1 MRKPGVFIT
10 ASMIASTMLMISV
23 PGEARNRPTVGPSDP
38 TSAYDICLTGGGDT
52 NAGTGGPD
60 GKCPGAICYCCY
72 DDGCFICNNVG
83 GDCTWDPKA
92 RARTVKQRLKGLPD
106 RPSRATTVNP
116 GPATR
121 PPRNLEPGLLEGGGS
136 LSTQGPA
143 ATGRPVA
150 PPPPPP
156 GQLR

>member
-1 MRKPGVFIT
+1 MRKLVLSIT
-10 ASMIASTMLMISV
+10 PSMIALIALMISV
-23 PGEARNRPTVGPSDP
+23 PSEARNRPTVGPSDP

-52 NAGTGGPD
+52 NAGSGAG
-60 GKCPGAICYCCY
+60 GKCAGAICYCCY

-92 RARTVKQRLKGLPD
+92 RLQTIKQRLKGLPD
-106 RPSRATTVNP
+106 RPARATTVNP
-116 GPATR
+116 SPAPR
-121 PPRNLEPGLLEGGGS
+121 PPRKLEPGLLEGGGS
-136 LSTQGPA
+136 LSTQSPA

-156 GQLR
+156 AQLR